1 MKLLQDVL
9 KHLQY
14 FLRKYVRYV
23 TKDELD
29 RFEEKIS
36 NILQISCQVGQ
47 IGIRPGKKFR
57 IRPDPDQQN
66 CFLNQNAADCI
77 MFAAQDPYAET
88 FDEDEEILRKPRKP
102 REPKPPK
109 EQKPPKE
116 KKPPK

>member
-14 FLRKYVRYV
+14 FLRKYVWYV
-23 TKDELD
+23 TNDELD
-29 RFEEKIS
+29 RFEDKIS
-36 NILQISCQVGQ
+36 NILQILLSSRSNRDPSWQK
-47 IGIRPGKKFR
+47 I
-57 IRPDPDQQN
+57 PDPDQQN
-66 CFLNQNAADCI
+66 YFLNQNAADCI
-77 MFAAQDPYAET
+77 MFSAQDPYAET